1 MRRGRAELLGTGL
14 CWAHPVWDS
23 VALQG
28 SPAGQDNVTL
38 RDSPAGQ
45 DNVTL
50 WDSPAGQDN
59 ITVWNSGAATAPGWG
74 RMGPLC

>member
-38 RDSPAGQ
+38 
-45 DNVTL
+45 

-59 ITVWNSGAATAPGWG
+59 ITVWNSGTATAPGWG